1 MTLPDTETPASSSK
15 RRKILGA
22 AIFVGLLVIAF
33 SLWRHLA
40 PVNSVYQGYVE
51 ADYLYV
57 ASPVAG
63 RLLDLSVHRGDKTKS
78 GQTLFRLEPN
88 PEAEQAAETR
98 ARLVLAEQN
107 WERAQQM
114 MPSGSISRQQYDQNE
129 SEWKAAREAHSQI
142 QWRLD
147 QKTQL
152 APGAAYVQD
161 TTYVPGEWVP
171 EGRPVVV
178 LLPPER
184 IKIRFYVNA
193 ATLNT
198 LRPGDLLTVKPYGG
212 DTSFPAT
219 VNYLSTKA
227 EYTPP
232 VIYSNDTRD
241 KLTFLVEAAP
251 DPEIRERLHPG
262 QPVEIRRAQSP

>member
-1 MTLPDTETPASSSK
+1 MSPPGTDSPTHPK
-15 RRKILGA
+15 RRKILWIA
-22 AIFVGLLVIAF
+22 LVAGLLLIAF
-33 SLWRHLA
+33 SLWKHFA
-40 PVNSVYQGYVE
+40 PSHPVYQGYVE

-63 RLLDLSVHRGDKTKS
+63 RLLDLSVHRGDKTAF
-78 GQTLFRLEPN
+78 GQPLFRLEPN
-88 PEAEQAAETR
+88 PESEQAAETK

-114 MPSGSISRQQYDQNE
+114 MPSGSISRQIYDQFE
-129 SEWKAAREAHSQI
+129 SESKAAREAHSQI

-147 QKTQL
+147 QKTQV
-152 APGAAYVQD
+152 ARGTAYVQD

-193 ATLNT
+193 ATLEE
-198 LRPGDLLTVKPYGG
+198 LRAGDRLMVRTYGS
-212 DTSFPAT
+212 DESFPAT
-219 VNYLSTKA
+219 INYLSTKA

-241 KLTFLVEAAP
+241 KLTFLIEAAP
-251 DPEIRERLHPG
+251 DPDVRERLHPG
-262 QPVEIRRAQSP
+262 QPVEIRRDNIP